1 MELSESTRQINF
13 KGVFLKAPLNRG
25 FFNRKLMP
33 NFRVYQFLYFL
44 MRLSFCFLLSLLIFS
59 SNTYAQVLGCTDPL
73 ATNYNSLAN
82 VNNGTCV
89 YPNTTMNAELLTEL
103 PSVMNGTS
111 GLLKWND
118 KIWTQ
123 NNFSDNKLYAFQP
136 GSLPAYQSNTLSG
149 YTNIDWE
156 EIAQDDQYLY
166 IAEFGNN
173 VSGNRRDLKFYR
185 VLKNSLLNPPII
197 GDTIRFS
204 YSTQTDFTPLGVNQ
218 TNYDAEAF
226 IVTSDSLYIFTKE
239 WSSQKTSLF
248 RIPKTPG
255 THSATLQGVLDVQGL
270 ITGAVY
276 LPSYRLVLL
285 SGYSTQLQP
294 FVYLLYDFKQR
305 DFFGGNKRKINL
317 NIPFHQV
324 EAITDESPL
333 EYLITNER
341 FSQFGVTIPP
351 RLHRLNLSS
360 YLSSYV
366 QSSSTSEMNPATISR
381 IYPNPASNEIT
392 IDYTGI
398 FSENYTI
405 TDISGVVRQSGMLK
419 TGANKILLS
428 ALSPGIYIFSYG
440 GSDRRQ
446 VKIIRQ

>member
-1 MELSESTRQINF
+1 
-13 KGVFLKAPLNRG
+13 
-25 FFNRKLMP
+25 
-33 NFRVYQFLYFL
+33 

-73 ATNYNSLAN
+73 ASNYNSLAN

-89 YPNTTMNAELLTEL
+89 YPSTSVSPELLAEL
-103 PSVMNGTS
+103 PAVMNGTS
-111 GLLKWND
+111 GLLQWNG
-118 KIWTQ
+118 KIWAQ
-123 NNFSDNKLYAFQP
+123 NNFSDNKLYSFQSS
-136 GSLPAYQSNTLSG
+136 SLPAYQSTTLSG

-156 EIAQDDQYLY
+156 EIAQDEQYLY
-166 IAEFGNN
+166 IADFGNN
-173 VSGNRRDLKFYR
+173 VSGNRRDLRFYR
-185 VLKNSLLNPPII
+185 ILKNSVLNPPLT

-226 IVTSDSLYIFTKE
+226 IVTPDSLYIITKE

-248 RIPKTPG
+248 RIPKIPG

-270 ITGAVY
+270 VTGAVY
-276 LPSYRLVLL
+276 LQAYRLILL

-305 DFFGGNKRKINL
+305 DFFGGNKRKLNL

-366 QSSSTSEMNPATISR
+366 QSSPVIEMNQATVSR
-381 IYPNPASNEIT
+381 IYPNPANNEIT
-392 IDYTGI
+392 IDYTG
-398 FSENYTI
+398 SLNEHYTI
-405 TDISGVVRQSGMLK
+405 TDISGVVHQSGILRRG
-419 TGANKILLS
+419 TNKIVLS
-428 ALSPGIYIFSYG
+428 PLSPGIYIFSYG
-440 GSDRRQ
+440 KPDRRQ
-446 VKIIRQ
+446 LKIIRQ

>member
-1 MELSESTRQINF
+1 
-13 KGVFLKAPLNRG
+13 
-25 FFNRKLMP
+25 
-33 NFRVYQFLYFL
+33 
-44 MRLSFCFLLSLLIFS
+44 MRLHFTFLLGIILFPST
-59 SNTYAQVLGCTDPL
+59 NHAQIAGCTDPL
-73 ATNYNSLAN
+73 ASNYNSLAN
-82 VNNGTCV
+82 LNNGTCV
-89 YPNTTMNAELLTEL
+89 YPNTSVNPELLAEL

-111 GLLKWND
+111 GLLQWDGKY
-118 KIWTQ
+118 WTQ
-123 NNFSDNKLYAFQP
+123 NNFNDNKLYSFQTN
-136 GSLPAYQSNTLSG
+136 SLPSYQTTTLSG

-156 EIAQDDQYLY
+156 EIAQDEQYFY
-166 IAEFGNN
+166 IADFGNN
-173 VSGNRRDLKFYR
+173 VSGNRRDLRFYR
-185 VLKNSLLNPPII
+185 ILKNSILNPPFSV
-197 GDTIRFS
+197 DTIRFS
-204 YSTQTDFTPLGVNQ
+204 YSTQTDFTLLAVNQ

-226 IVTSDSLYIFTKE
+226 IVTSDSIYIFTKE
-239 WSSQKTSLF
+239 WVSQKTSLF
-248 RIPKTPG
+248 RITKNPG
-255 THSATLQGVLDVQGL
+255 THTATLHGVLDAQGL

-324 EAITDESPL
+324 EAITDESPR